1 MVFRQPTKKLE
12 TKIMKLSL
20 PLVFIKST
28 SGKYTETRW
37 DLKESNSKT
46 FKKHDTIEIT
56 YQISL
61 PKMIL

>member
-1 MVFRQPTKKLE
+1 
-12 TKIMKLSL
+12 MKLSL

-61 PKMIL
+61 PKMILWCLAYNNYRSRKI